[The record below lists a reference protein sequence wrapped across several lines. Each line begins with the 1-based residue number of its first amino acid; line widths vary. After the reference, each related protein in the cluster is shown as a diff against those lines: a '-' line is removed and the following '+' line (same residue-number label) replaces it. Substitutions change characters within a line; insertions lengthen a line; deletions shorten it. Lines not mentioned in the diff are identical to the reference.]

1 MLRKKKLDF
10 ATGARTLRGGKNHY
24 TAKTLCGNWVEGQT
38 DPSYKALAEKTKYD
52 KNWESIAKVDMKDGV
67 KVQVSRYG
75 EGLNAYV
82 KYPEHWLDYGDER
95 YYPKN
100 WQGVTASQ
108 FTGTEYKTE
117 FASSTVSKPNSF
129 TSNKKYSDDYR
140 VRWTSEGEH
149 LVDRRFSTTNGSG
162 MNYHAEEFQVKQIRP
177 LKGAPNA
184 VGKLSE
190 NIVKHG
196 GPMSWQKIRKA
207 CLAESRSGSLDMNQ
221 LESALVAY
229 FGVLIPVSGRPTR
242 PEDVMG
248 LVLGEFRGIWAYM
261 DSIGSGSVDV
271 DSFIANLQGNMNS
284 TRRECV
290 SNVFDALSGSGPIV
304 SNAVI
309 MDRYRGKNLAEWQE
323 MLAGASGIK
332 AAGFQGFYRGVSSA
346 INDDNIF
353 IAFVVDDWL
362 LPNQRIL
369 PPFVELKNV
378 RVVHKDGRVTTEEIE
393 WDPAMRT
400 NTHAMKTDLLAR
412 GMSVD
417 SVTLL

>member
-1 MLRKKKLDF
+1 
-10 ATGARTLRGGKNHY
+10 
-24 TAKTLCGNWVEGQT
+24 
-38 DPSYKALAEKTKYD
+38 
-52 KNWESIAKVDMKDGV
+52 
-67 KVQVSRYG
+67 
-75 EGLNAYV
+75 
-82 KYPEHWLDYGDER
+82 
-95 YYPKN
+95 
-100 WQGVTASQ
+100 
-108 FTGTEYKTE
+108 
-117 FASSTVSKPNSF
+117 
-129 TSNKKYSDDYR
+129 
-140 VRWTSEGEH
+140 
-149 LVDRRFSTTNGSG
+149 
-162 MNYHAEEFQVKQIRP
+162 
-177 LKGAPNA
+177 
-184 VGKLSE
+184 
-190 NIVKHG
+190 
-196 GPMSWQKIRKA
+196 
-207 CLAESRSGSLDMNQ
+207 
-221 LESALVAY
+221 
-229 FGVLIPVSGRPTR
+229 
-242 PEDVMG
+242 
-248 LVLGEFRGIWAYM
+248 M

-412 GMSVD
+412 GMSDD